1 MGTVILSIDP
11 GTEKCGIA
19 LLNLKGEVLNQLIL
33 PFNELEPFIK
43 KITEMHSPMK
53 VAIGNSTGCKRVI
66 QIMNQM
72 KINYEII
79 EERYS
84 SLEARQLYFKMHPP
98 RGLKKLLPKGFWVPS
113 VAIDDWS
120 AVIIGQRYLA
130 HFNLDGDNHDITK

>member
-84 SLEARQLYFKMHPP
+84 SLEA
-98 RGLKKLLPKGFWVPS
+98 
-113 VAIDDWS
+113 
-120 AVIIGQRYLA
+120 
-130 HFNLDGDNHDITK
+130 